1 MAVSAMDK
9 RYAMLRQNL
18 QQQESTQ
25 SQMEQD
31 ALRRRFASM
40 GSLGSGAA
48 MKAEQKARDAS
59 AQRLMQG
66 QGQLDVA
73 RLGEEQALEENQRS
87 REFATAERLGGQTFA
102 AEQAGL
108 GRQFQTSER
117 LGGQGFAAEQAGL
130 GRQFATSERLGG
142 QDFSAAQAGLNRA
155 FATSER
161 LGGQEFQ
168 TGERR
173 GSQTFASNEAMRAR
187 EFTKGERI
195 AGQKFTGE
203 QAGLDRVAQAKSV
216 ADQLRNS
223 KDIAVIQADLQRQIF
238 SKEFELNKIIADWN
252 MGGKTPIKLGAN
264 TFGVDYGQGM
274 YGPLGFG
281 GE

>member
-18 QQQESTQ
+18 QQQESSQ
-25 SQMEQD
+25 SQAEQD

-73 RLGEEQALEENQRS
+73 RLGEEQALEENQRA
-87 REFATAERLGGQTFA
+87 REFATSERMGGQTFA

-130 GRQFATSERLGG
+130 GRQFQTSERLGG

-155 FATSER
+155 FSTSER
-161 LGGQEFQ
+161 IGGQEFSK
-168 TGERR
+168 GERL
-173 GSQTFASNEAMRAR
+173 GAQNFAKSEAGYAR
-187 EFTKGERI
+187 EFARGERV
-195 AGQKFTGE
+195 AGQEFTAG
-203 QAGLDRVAQAKSV
+203 QAKAERVARS
-216 ADQLRNS
+216 ADIVTQLNS
-223 KDIAVIQADLQRQIF
+223 QEKLAELTRSLQKEIF
-238 SKEFELNKIIADWN
+238 QKEFDINSVVSAYN
-252 MGGKTPIKLGAN
+252 MGWRPDSAELGNMVKTLRTGGNFRGALQ
-264 TFGVDYGQGM
+264 Y
-274 YGPLGFG
+274 
-281 GE
+281 